1 MEFIQEFEFD
11 IMRKFT
17 KRIKVK
23 QEDTA
28 RKLKMYLYANG
39 EPISLVDK
47 TVRIYALK
55 PDGKIVYNGCT
66 ISATTTNLIEV
77 PLTSQLAAVPGTVKC
92 ELCIIEGES
101 ILSSS
106 QFNIL
111 VEGKVRNDD
120 AVISTNEFK
129 DVFTPTAGGT
139 ITIISGLVILGT
151 MAELLAMTNDVKKK
165 GMLGIVQETLKV
177 YQLQGDLTTWVEY
190 QPANPDNIIFPV
202 ENKSLAT
209 VINEIK
215 TTLEQIETI
224 NASITSI
231 NNTLDD
237 LTTRVTT
244 LETSGG
250 SGGSSGGSSADVTE
264 LQNKVNTLEQTVS
277 NLNTVVGGHTNQ
289 LTELE
294 GVPQALTNLVSRMN
308 TLEGKFPVTYENLA
322 TDVQALLDQIGT
334 GSGSGS
340 GSGGGSESGGSSGG
354 GVTVESLKT
363 PLHSF
368 VTNSVYYTYGDEAS
382 GTVTGTGIAIFKR
395 IGDFIMGQFE
405 LSVPD
410 GGLSEL
416 NKVFEMPSS
425 LAPGDFFSISGVLVA
440 NNDNSETVGM
450 CIPLVTY
457 GFNYN
462 ELYIPVLNAST
473 RNELTGF
480 PTNISFLR
488 GQFTYCLRNPRAY
501 LSNYSSLSSDDQNI
515 IKGNSSLY

>member
-17 KRIKVK
+17 KRIVVK

-77 PLTSQLAAVPGTVKC
+77 PLTSQLAAVAGTVKC
-92 ELCIIEGES
+92 ELCIIEGDD

-106 QFNIL
+106 QFNVL
-111 VEGKVRNDD
+111 VEGKVRNDG

-139 ITIISGLVILGT
+139 ITIISGLVILET
-151 MAELLAMTNDVKKK
+151 MAELLAMTSDVKKK
-165 GMLGIVQETLKV
+165 GMLGIVQETSKV
-177 YQLQGDLTTWVEY
+177 YQLQSDLTTWKEY

-209 VINEIK
+209 VIDEIK
-215 TTLEQIETI
+215 TTLAQIETI
-224 NASITSI
+224 NTSITSI
-231 NNTLDD
+231 NSTLDD

-250 SGGSSGGSSADVTE
+250 SGGSSGSSSADLTE
-264 LQNKVNTLEQTVS
+264 LQNKVDVLEQTVS
-277 NLNTVVGGHTNQ
+277 NLNTTVGGHSSQ

-294 GVPQALTNLVSRMN
+294 GVPQALTNLVSRMDA
-308 TLEGKFPVTYENLA
+308 LEGKFPIAYENLS
-322 TDVQALLDQIGT
+322 TDVQTLLDQVES

-340 GSGGGSESGGSSGG
+340 GSGSSGG
-354 GVTVESLKT
+354 GEVTVESLRT

-368 VTNSVYYTYGDEAS
+368 VTNSVYYTYGDSVEGS
-382 GTVTGTGIAIFKR
+382 GTVIFKR
-395 IGDFIMGQFE
+395 IGNFVIGQFE
-405 LSVPD
+405 VSTPSS
-410 GGLSEL
+410 GWSEL
-416 NKVFEMPSS
+416 NKVFQMPSS
-425 LAPGDFFSISGVLVA
+425 LAPGDFFSICGVLVA

-450 CIPLVTY
+450 LLPLVTY

-462 ELYIPVLNAST
+462 ELYIPVLNSST
-473 RNELTGF
+473 REELMNF

-488 GQFTYCLRNPRAY
+488 GQFTYCVQYSSAY
-501 LSNYSSLSSDDQNI
+501 LSNYSNLSSDEQDI
-515 IKGNSSLY
+515 IDGNSSLY

>member
-101 ILSSS
+101 ILSST

-177 YQLQGDLTTWVEY
+177 YQLQSDLTTWVEY

-215 TTLEQIETI
+215 TTLAQIETI
-224 NASITSI
+224 NTSIASINS
-231 NNTLDD
+231 TLDN

-244 LETSGG
+244 LETSQG
-250 SGGSSGGSSADVTE
+250 SGGSGEGSSADVTE
-264 LQNKVNTLEQTVS
+264 LQNKVATLEQTVS

-368 VTNSVYYTYGDEAS
+368 VTNSVYYTYGDA
-382 GTVTGTGIAIFKR
+382 VTGTGTAIFKR
-395 IGDFIMGQFE
+395 IGDFVIGQFE
-405 LSVPD
+405 LSVPE

-473 RNELTGF
+473 RSELTGF

-488 GQFTYCLRNPRAY
+488 GQFTYCIQYSSAY

>member
-101 ILSSS
+101 ILSST

-177 YQLQGDLTTWVEY
+177 YQLQSDLTTWVEY
-190 QPANPDNIIFPV
+190 QPANPDNIIFPI

-250 SGGSSGGSSADVTE
+250 SGGSGEVSSADFTE
-264 LQNKVNTLEQTVS
+264 LQNKVTTLEQTVS

-368 VTNSVYYTYGDEAS
+368 VTNSVYYTYGDA
-382 GTVTGTGIAIFKR
+382 VTGTGIVIFKR

-416 NKVFEMPSS
+416 NKVFEMPGSV
-425 LAPGDFFSISGVLVA
+425 APGDFLSVSGVLVGQ
-440 NNDNSETVGM
+440 NDSSETVGM

-473 RNELTGF
+473 RSELTAF
-480 PTNISFLR
+480 PTNLGYLR
-488 GQFTYCLRNPRAY
+488 GEFTYCLRNPRAY
-501 LSNYSSLSSDDQNI
+501 LSNYSNLSSDEKSI
-515 IKGNSSLY
+515 INGNSSLY